1 MSVAATG
8 RWQNRGEYLMRNM
21 RETEQWGAL
30 VCLGAGGILCV
41 GLVVEFALGLAPCPL
56 CMMQR
61 IWFALA
67 GVVALIGLTHNP
79 RWGIYPLL
87 SALCAGIGGGFAI
100 RQLWLQSLPADQV
113 PSCGPDL
120 SYMIDAFPL
129 GELLT
134 AMTSGTGDCAAV
146 YDVIPL
152 MSIAGWA
159 LLGFI
164 ILFAASVMQLRQG
177 LR

>member
-1 MSVAATG
+1 MG
-8 RWQNRGEYLMRNM
+8 NM
-21 RETEQWGAL
+21 HETDRWGAL
-30 VCLGAGGILCV
+30 GCVGAGGILYV
-41 GLVVEFALGLAPCPL
+41 GLIVEFALGLPPCPL

-67 GVVALIGLTHNP
+67 GIVALIGLTHNP

-87 SALCAGIGGGFAI
+87 SALCATVGGGFAV
-100 RQLWLQSLPADQV
+100 RQLWLQGLPADQM

-120 SYMIDAFPL
+120 SYMLDAFPL
-129 GELLT
+129 ADLLT
-134 AMTSGTGDCAAV
+134 AMASGTGDCAAV
-146 YDVIPL
+146 HDVIPL

-159 LLGFI
+159 LLGFVL
-164 ILFAASVMQLRQG
+164 LFAASVMQLRLG

>member
-1 MSVAATG
+1 MG
-8 RWQNRGEYLMRNM
+8 NM
-21 RETEQWGAL
+21 QETEQWGAL
-30 VCLGAGGILCV
+30 VCLGAGGILYV
-41 GLVVEFALGLAPCPL
+41 GLIVEFALGLAPCPL

-67 GVVALIGLTHNP
+67 GIVALIGLTHNP

-87 SALCAGIGGGFAI
+87 SALCATIGGGFAV

-120 SYMIDAFPL
+120 FYMLDAFPL
-129 GELLT
+129 ADLLT

-159 LLGFI
+159 LLGFVL
-164 ILFAASVMQLRQG
+164 LFVASVMQLRLG

>member
-1 MSVAATG
+1 M
-8 RWQNRGEYLMRNM
+8 LNM
-21 RETEQWGAL
+21 QKPEQWGAL
-30 VCLGAGGILCV
+30 VCLGAGSILCI

-67 GVVALIGLTHNP
+67 GIVTMIGLTHNP

-87 SALCAGIGGGFAI
+87 SALCAMIGGGFAI
-100 RQLWLQSLPADQV
+100 RQLWLQNLPPDQV

-120 SYMIDAFPL
+120 AYMIDAFPL
-129 GELLT
+129 ADLLT

-146 YDVIPL
+146 YEVIPL

-164 ILFAASVMQLRQG
+164 IIFAGSVMQLRLG